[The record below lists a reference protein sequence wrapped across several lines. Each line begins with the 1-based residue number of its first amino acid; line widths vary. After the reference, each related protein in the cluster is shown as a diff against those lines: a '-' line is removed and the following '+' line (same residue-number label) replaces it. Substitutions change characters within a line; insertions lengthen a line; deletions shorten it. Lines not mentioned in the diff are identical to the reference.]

1 MRAYTELIS
10 EKTHYFDSN
19 EPFTTEF
26 GSVIPSVRVAYRTW
40 GTLNARK
47 DNVVLICQAL
57 TGSADADGWWEGMF
71 PGEALSTKAL
81 ISSSVAMC
89 LEAVT
94 AQQAL
99 YLSILSPAVIM
110 VPIFL

>member
-10 EKTHYFDSN
+10 EKTHYFDLS
-19 EPFTTEF
+19 EPFTTELGGF
-26 GSVIPSVRVAYRTW
+26 LPSVRVAYRTW
-40 GTLNARK
+40 GKLNARK

-71 PGEALSTKAL
+71 SQGGASMKAW
-81 ISSSVAMC
+81 ISSSAVMC

-94 AQQAL
+94 AQQARS
-99 YLSILSPAVIM
+99 LSIRLQAVITALIS
-110 VPIFL
+110 P